1 MYITSWRHH
10 IGRIVIYTCVD
21 VIVYQML
28 AAISRRLDAVLHPD
42 PRDVPSV
49 FFQKD
54 AVSVKVEYRNGRL
67 LCIYNQCYFMCDKL
81 NPMPLDD
88 AHHTAFCSLEEARV
102 ELSRVTELR
111 STDNGM
117 QLRIE
122 TEFTRAPVTRAPA
135 TSFQM
140 PALFGGRKKEEL
152 VITWKESDTFKMF
165 PVDSSTSVED
175 CDSDRCAELSTVTVV
190 LNFPDQTNPC
200 LRLLVGNHEFRKTV
214 YTSEEGDEIK
224 AFLWRDGV
232 RLSKIK
238 ISSDDAFKPCKRL
251 YIQFED
257 STHQVMGFNC
267 MEHVIYVD
275 KEEF

>member
-1 MYITSWRHH
+1 MLCFALYR
-10 IGRIVIYTCVD
+10 
-21 VIVYQML
+21 ML

-42 PRDVPSV
+42 PRDVPSAS
-49 FFQKD
+49 FQKD
-54 AVSVKVEYRNGRL
+54 TVTVKVEYRNRRL

-81 NPMPLDD
+81 NPMPLGDD
-88 AHHTAFCSLEEARV
+88 AHYTAFCNLTEARV
-102 ELSRVTELR
+102 ELSRFTELR

-122 TEFTRAPVTRAPA
+122 TEFTRAPATGTRAP
-135 TSFQM
+135 TSSFQM

-152 VITWKESDTFKMF
+152 GGRKKEELVIAWKESDTFKMF

-175 CDSDRCAELSTVTVV
+175 CDGDRCAELSTVTAV
-190 LNFPDQTNPC
+190 LNFRDQNNPC
-200 LRLLVGNHEFRKTV
+200 LRLLVGHHEFRNTV
-214 YTSEEGDEIK
+214 YTFKEADEIK

-238 ISSDDAFKPCKRL
+238 ISPDDAFKTCKQIH
-251 YIQFED
+251 IQFED
-257 STHQVMGFNC
+257 STHQVMVFNC